1 MGWKDTLCSDRK
13 QFLDLAGAAG
23 KRLGHH
29 EQQVCV
35 FYPLG
40 VKQPDRE
47 RENGSVLRV
56 GNDTDRQT
64 DEQTDRQ
71 TWSSFHSPAKC

>member
-1 MGWKDTLCSDRK
+1 MGWKDTFCSDRK

-23 KRLGHH
+23 KSLGHH

-47 RENGSVLRV
+47 RENR
-56 GNDTDRQT
+56 
-64 DEQTDRQ
+64 
-71 TWSSFHSPAKC
+71 